1 MPVRSA
7 RRRYLWTHI
16 ESEQK
21 LNDNTLNRLIEAKI
35 HFLYGVNGAVEMN
48 YKLIEYLPDDHDAII
63 RCNHNRL
70 NEMRA
75 TLASINMVDEK
86 PCRIDVKI
94 VSGTI
99 KSLKNH
105 FHPSHI

>member
-1 MPVRSA
+1 MIM
-7 RRRYLWTHI
+7 T
-16 ESEQK
+16 
-21 LNDNTLNRLIEAKI
+21 RL
-35 HFLYGVNGAVEMN
+35 YDV
-48 YKLIEYLPDDHDAII
+48 II
-63 RCNHNRL
+63 IRL

-86 PCRIDVKI
+86 PCRIDVII

-105 FHPSHI
+105 FHPSQI